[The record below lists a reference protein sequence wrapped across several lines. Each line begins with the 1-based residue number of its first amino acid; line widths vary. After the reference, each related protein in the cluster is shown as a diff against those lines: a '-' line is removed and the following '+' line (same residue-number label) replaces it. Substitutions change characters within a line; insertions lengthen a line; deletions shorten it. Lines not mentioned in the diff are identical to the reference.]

1 MNSWFRI
8 TEAVTDKARQDVYS
22 FRYRIYVQE
31 MKRFQMHAD
40 HLKRQVCEPLDIS
53 GHLLAAYG
61 SNDETI
67 GTVRF
72 NVGVDQHFGIYT
84 DLYRLELF
92 APFLPEKVS
101 ITTKLMISPHFRG
114 SSLALSLATVCY
126 ARGLDLGTC
135 FDFIDCNPPLVGFFE
150 RLGYRQTVGAIDHPE
165 YGTVVPLVL
174 VMHDVDYFTKIG
186 SPFASIA
193 RRCGDQFNSVEFFRQ
208 VKFGCNARFS
218 TLCEKGRTYGY
229 ALERGSANSD

>member
-1 MNSWFRI
+1 
-8 TEAVTDKARQDVYS
+8 
-22 FRYRIYVQE
+22 

-53 GHLLAAYG
+53 GHLLTACD
-61 SNDETI
+61 SNDQMI

-84 DLYRLELF
+84 NLYHLQLF
-92 APFLPEKVS
+92 SPFFPEKVS

-135 FDFIDCNPPLVGFFE
+135 FDFIDCNPPLVAFFE
-150 RLGYRQTVGAIDHPE
+150 RLGYRQTVGPIDHPE

-174 VMHDVDYFTKIG
+174 VMHDIDHLTTVG

-193 RRCGDQFNSVEFFRQ
+193 RRSRDKFNSVEFFHRMNFEC
-208 VKFGCNARFS
+208 KPWSSA
-218 TLCEKGRTYGY
+218 LCEKGRTYEYDG
-229 ALERGSANSD
+229 ERGSAGKDWANEALHRRLAGASDH